1 MNKQNIKDIKMAI
14 AFGLIFSL
22 MLSFVKFDAD
32 CAQIRQS
39 VLRLHVLANSDS
51 AEDQALKLN
60 VRDKLLVVAD
70 SLFADAKT
78 EEEAISAAK
87 DNLPQLQQAAE
98 KEIADCGY
106 DYPVRIEIGK
116 AYFNTRVYDTFTLP
130 AGNYEAVRVLIG
142 EAKGKNWWCVMF
154 PPVCVP
160 AAMKDASIS
169 DVLDDEETNI
179 VENSNSY
186 EIRFKTVEVFE
197 ETKNYLSKLFK

>member
-1 MNKQNIKDIKMAI
+1 MNKQNIKDIRMAI
-14 AFGLIFSL
+14 TFGLIFSL
-22 MLSFVKFDAD
+22 VLCFVRFDAD
-32 CAQIRQS
+32 CEQIRGS

-51 AEDQALKLN
+51 DEDQTLKLT
-60 VRDKLLVVAD
+60 VRDKLLVEAD
-70 SLFADAKT
+70 SLFTDTST
-78 EEEAISAAK
+78 EEEAICAAK
-87 DNLPQLQQAAE
+87 DNLPQLQQVAE
-98 KEIADCGY
+98 EVILENGY
-106 DYPVRIEIGK
+106 DYGVTVEIGE

-160 AAMKDASIS
+160 AAMADTNIG
-169 DVLDDEETNI
+169 DVLDENQTDI

-197 ETKNYLSKLFK
+197 KAKNYLSKFFK